1 MMFIPL
7 PGILLWALIF
17 GLPALLFH
25 VLWVRRERDSAR
37 LMSYLAAT
45 ASRGYPLA
53 GALDG
58 FSRGVSGGLRWKLAA
73 AADAVAHGVPL
84 SVALQRHRALPNDYL
99 ELIRSGEAS
108 GRLPE
113 VFRVLGRRGGPRR
126 QATTRSLGFAMYP
139 LFLCTMLSGVGFLN
153 FTLIYPKFREIFR
166 SFEMPLPWIVHL
178 TPTIWQLAILT
189 SLVLTALMVLLALP
203 SRWRRGGLSVFA
215 RIRWY
220 LPFAHRRERY
230 ESIRLFAEALEVE
243 LSGGVALRE
252 ALKRACGVA
261 VSPRAGTRL
270 GRLYAAVERGEPIST
285 AARAC
290 GLFPG
295 RFVRLL
301 AMGEQGGDLRPV
313 LQEIIR
319 LCDDGAARAAEMLHA
334 FAIPVIVLVLGIGVL
349 AIALGIHL
357 SLIQMII
364 RLTPGGL
371 Q

>member
-84 SVALQRHRALPNDYL
+84 SVALQRHRAVPNDYL

-189 SLVLTALMVLLALP
+189 SLVLTALIAFPIGVATAVYLEEYDTTETRFRLPQVLRSHGIQSGISVVIGGRATGLRPISASSQ
-203 SRWRRGGLSVFA
+203 SRKDISGFSPLSQC
-215 RIRWY
+215 
-220 LPFAHRRERY
+220 LGHRRE
-230 ESIRLFAEALEVE
+230 
-243 LSGGVALRE
+243 
-252 ALKRACGVA
+252 
-261 VSPRAGTRL
+261 SP
-270 GRLYAAVERGEPIST
+270 E
-285 AARAC
+285 C
-290 GLFPG
+290 
-295 RFVRLL
+295 
-301 AMGEQGGDLRPV
+301 
-313 LQEIIR
+313 
-319 LCDDGAARAAEMLHA
+319 
-334 FAIPVIVLVLGIGVL
+334 
-349 AIALGIHL
+349 
-357 SLIQMII
+357 
-364 RLTPGGL
+364 
-371 Q
+371 